1 MAVIGGGTGIV
12 VAWNSGDDCAADRLL
27 SLQAQEGPFSSWQPD
42 TGAVLSRSS
51 GHELKALDVGVNV
64 IGDGVT
70 NGTQIL
76 SSASAPFLPS
86 MTGLVIYVLGF
97 GRRAVEAVISASQI
111 RVSGPP
117 LPAGV
122 DRKFTLPL
130 GASAYADGVVSS
142 GNRLSSAS
150 APFSP
155 GLVGTRVSIRDIG
168 TRVIDSF
175 IDDESVTIDGPSIPD
190 SSELRFNIAVL
201 TEPVDSKLLTS
212 TGKVIDSHR
221 SPSSGSPLTVR
232 WLIGRR

>member
-64 IGDGVT
+64 I
-70 NGTQIL
+70 
-76 SSASAPFLPS
+76 
-86 MTGLVIYVLGF
+86 